1 MVSCL
6 CIAYSV
12 SHTVFHNQFSSQLSH
27 QLYVGGA
34 GGRDMLIAVMCTF
47 VRKVS
52 SKKEFYS
59 RVMKYTDMYWYSC

>member
-12 SHTVFHNQFSSQLSH
+12 SHDQFSSQLSH

-52 SKKEFYS
+52 NKKEFYS